1 LNRHEAIKIL
11 KPFFDLV
18 LSYQDISIP
27 ILKELTFLGTGTK
40 PPKGETGL
48 LKKRINRRY
57 LRLCRIVNEL
67 SRIDFN
73 KAKTGTSP
81 EDFVFSKID
90 FSRYRQMDENDFD
103 TLFPEGLSDYSE
115 EMLTRNFSMKKQ
127 EIQNLIESS
136 YKKEDG
142 KYLMERENPVILSIM
157 RALDISLEDM
167 PLFTPEEIL
176 AELNRNPASN
186 AKPAIDTIFP
196 LLVASLDSVFIS
208 HDDGMVTN
216 LHLTEKGDL
225 KGIFHPAGKPWTR
238 ILIPGKI

>member
-1 LNRHEAIKIL
+1 
-11 KPFFDLV
+11 
-18 LSYQDISIP
+18 
-27 ILKELTFLGTGTK
+27 
-40 PPKGETGL
+40 
-48 LKKRINRRY
+48 
-57 LRLCRIVNEL
+57 
-67 SRIDFN
+67 
-73 KAKTGTSP
+73 
-81 EDFVFSKID
+81 
-90 FSRYRQMDENDFD
+90 MDENDFD